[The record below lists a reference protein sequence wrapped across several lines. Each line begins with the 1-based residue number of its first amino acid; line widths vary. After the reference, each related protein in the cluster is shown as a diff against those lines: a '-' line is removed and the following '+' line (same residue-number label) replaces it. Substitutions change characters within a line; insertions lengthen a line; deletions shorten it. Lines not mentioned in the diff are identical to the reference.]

1 MMRGNLHTHSTYCDG
16 KSTMEEMVASAIS
29 KGFTYIGFSGH
40 GYTDIDTNYCMSLE
54 NEKRYFEEIEILR
67 EKYGK
72 KIKILCG
79 IERDFYS
86 QTKYSIDYEIASCH
100 YIKAGEC
107 YYDVDESAQK
117 QKYCIDAFYGG
128 DPYAY
133 AEEYYKSVAQ
143 LSGDIVGHFDL
154 ITKFDREGK
163 IFTPE
168 EERYKKAA
176 LNALSELLEKNIVFE
191 VNTGAMARGYKD
203 APYPDRWLLE
213 EIKRQGGRVIIT
225 SDCHDAKN
233 LDYGYEE
240 TEKLLLEIG
249 FKDFYDISFL

>member
-143 LSGDIVGHFDL
+143 LSG
-154 ITKFDREGK
+154 
-163 IFTPE
+163 
-168 EERYKKAA
+168 
-176 LNALSELLEKNIVFE
+176 
-191 VNTGAMARGYKD
+191 
-203 APYPDRWLLE
+203 
-213 EIKRQGGRVIIT
+213 
-225 SDCHDAKN
+225 
-233 LDYGYEE
+233 
-240 TEKLLLEIG
+240 
-249 FKDFYDISFL
+249 